1 MSDVQIDVTALEVRR
16 SLARSFRGEADP
28 GSHAWRGTVGMG
40 DAVVIVDVEPRA
52 GGGSIV
58 HARAQST
65 ECDATPARLAR
76 ILAAE
81 NAELVL
87 GRFAVVGSAVDVEH
101 AILAGTTMDAV
112 EVQASVWAVGWA
124 AASFA
129 PRLRALVTDAVPVPP
144 PPQTPAARLRD
155 AEDHV
160 ALTTR
165 RVRQHLDARYGGFDH
180 HPDWGFHGAFGSAR
194 VFVEVLPVLD
204 DSTAVRVSSPV
215 LSQVAMSDELAL
227 RLLSLAAEQPFGAFA
242 HLAARDEV
250 WLQHAILGDDLDQVE
265 LETAIDAVAATADG
279 CDDALAGEFGG
290 LRYADLG

>member
-1 MSDVQIDVTALEVRR
+1 MRDRHIDVTALEVRR
-16 SLARSFRGEADP
+16 SLANSFHGAESP
-28 GSHAWRGTVGMG
+28 EHAWKGSVGVG
-40 DAVVIVDVEPRA
+40 DAIVAVDVEPRE
-52 GGGSIV
+52 GGAIV
-58 HARAQST
+58 HARARAI
-65 ECDATPARLAR
+65 ECTADAARLAR
-76 ILAAE
+76 ILASE

-87 GRFAVVGSAVDVEH
+87 GRFAIADGAIDVEH

-124 AASFA
+124 AASFG
-129 PRLRALVTDAVPVPP
+129 PRLRALVTEAVPVPP

-155 AEDHV
+155 SAAHV
-160 ALTTR
+160 DLTTR
-165 RVRQHLDARYGGFDH
+165 RVRQHLDARYGGFEH

-215 LSQVAMSDELAL
+215 LSQVTMSDELAL
-227 RLLSLAAEQPFGAFA
+227 RLQELGREQPFGAFA
-242 HLAARDEV
+242 YVAPREEV

-265 LETAIDAVAATADG
+265 LETAIDAVAQIADG
-279 CDDALAGEFGG
+279 CDDALARDFGG

>member
-1 MSDVQIDVTALEVRR
+1 MRDRHIDVTALEVQRA
-16 SLARSFRGEADP
+16 LANSFHGAQSSE
-28 GSHAWRGTVGMG
+28 HAWQGSVGVG
-40 DAVVIVDVEPRA
+40 DAIVAVDVEPQE
-52 GGGSIV
+52 GGAIV
-58 HARAQST
+58 HARARSI
-65 ECDATPARLAR
+65 ECDVQAARLAR
-76 ILAAE
+76 ILASE

-87 GRFAVVGSAVDVEH
+87 GRFAIADGAIDVEH

-129 PRLRALVTDAVPVPP
+129 PRLRALVTEAVPVPP
-144 PPQTPAARLRD
+144 PPQTPAALLRD
-155 AEDHV
+155 SAAHV
-160 ALTTR
+160 DLTTR
-165 RVRQHLDARYGGFDH
+165 RVRQHLDARYGGFEH

-227 RLLSLAAEQPFGAFA
+227 RLLALAAEEPFGAFA

-250 WLQHAILGDDLDQVE
+250 WLQHAILGDDLDAVE
-265 LETAIDAVAATADG
+265 LETAIDAVAEIADG
-279 CDDALAGEFGG
+279 CDDELVRDFGG

>member
-1 MSDVQIDVTALEVRR
+1 MRDRHIDVTALEVRR
-16 SLARSFRGEADP
+16 SLANSFHGAESP
-28 GSHAWRGTVGMG
+28 EHAWKGSVGVG
-40 DAVVIVDVEPRA
+40 DAIVAVDVEPRE
-52 GGGSIV
+52 GGAIV
-58 HARAQST
+58 HARARAI
-65 ECDATPARLAR
+65 ECTADAARLAR
-76 ILAAE
+76 ILTSE

-87 GRFAVVGSAVDVEH
+87 GRFAIADGAIDVEH

-124 AASFA
+124 AASFG
-129 PRLRALVTDAVPVPP
+129 PRLRALVTEAVPVPP

-155 AEDHV
+155 SAAHV
-160 ALTTR
+160 DLTTR
-165 RVRQHLDARYGGFDH
+165 RVRQHLDARYGGFEH

-215 LSQVAMSDELAL
+215 LSQVTMSDELAL
-227 RLLSLAAEQPFGAFA
+227 RLHELGREQPFGAFA
-242 HLAARDEV
+242 YVAPREEV

-265 LETAIDAVAATADG
+265 LETAIDAVAQIADG
-279 CDDALAGEFGG
+279 CDDALARDFGG